1 MTIKERIS
9 KIKAMID
16 DVKREMTLIKSPEDI
31 KRIQDKIKGID
42 ILCYD
47 SLIIATEKSDVTK
60 LTMIGAITAQLSL
73 NLELI
78 SFKFKLIVIDEMF
91 VEMMAQLEDSSEE

>member
-60 LTMIGAITAQLSL
+60 LTMLSTIITQFR
-73 NLELI
+73 I
-78 SFKFKLIVIDEMF
+78 DKFQI
-91 VEMMAQLEDSSEE
+91 